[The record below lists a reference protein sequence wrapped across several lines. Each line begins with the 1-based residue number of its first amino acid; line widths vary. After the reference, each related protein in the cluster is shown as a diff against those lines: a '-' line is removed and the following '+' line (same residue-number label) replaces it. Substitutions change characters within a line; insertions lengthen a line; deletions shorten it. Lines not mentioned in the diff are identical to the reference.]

1 MKKLLALLLVLFTAF
16 TFIACDGSQT
26 SESQKQDEQ
35 LTFNVGVVDGAP
47 ALAVADIINGY
58 DFDGKGYDVKTGVEL
73 SANAQ
78 TITASLINGELDMAI
93 IPLNLASKLYNES
106 KNLNLKLATVN
117 IFGCLYMIGKN
128 DLASVEDL
136 KGKIVYTVGQNGTPE
151 IIFNFLLSQA
161 GIEYE
166 YGDEV
171 VDSNKVYVKVAS
183 QASEIIQALKGGNAD
198 YAILG
203 EPAVTNICAKTGAS
217 VVMDMQAEWQKHH
230 AEGKFVQAGLVVKG
244 SVAEKT
250 EYLEALIA
258 KLGQNKDYLSANV
271 TSLKELYTNK
281 GSASLKID
289 FTKEILDRCN
299 VGCSK
304 ASVEK
309 ANIVAFLTAVKNFKA
324 PLVGGELPKDDF
336 YL

>member
-47 ALAVADIINGY
+47 ALAVANIINGY

-136 KGKIVYTVGQNGTPE
+136 KGKIV
-151 IIFNFLLSQA
+151 
-161 GIEYE
+161 
-166 YGDEV
+166 
-171 VDSNKVYVKVAS
+171 
-183 QASEIIQALKGGNAD
+183 
-198 YAILG
+198 
-203 EPAVTNICAKTGAS
+203 
-217 VVMDMQAEWQKHH
+217 
-230 AEGKFVQAGLVVKG
+230 
-244 SVAEKT
+244 
-250 EYLEALIA
+250 
-258 KLGQNKDYLSANV
+258 
-271 TSLKELYTNK
+271 
-281 GSASLKID
+281 
-289 FTKEILDRCN
+289 
-299 VGCSK
+299 
-304 ASVEK
+304 
-309 ANIVAFLTAVKNFKA
+309 
-324 PLVGGELPKDDF
+324 
-336 YL
+336 